1 MKKFKKV
8 LATLALGV
16 LAACT
21 AFTFAACSTVRAD
34 PSDEDNT
41 TYDVVI
47 SDTALKDVVGDGALY
62 VTSVGQADYS
72 TATLLAK
79 AAVGEGNYT
88 ADNKLA
94 ADAVADG
101 DTVVIVIGMSSKGLG
116 GAGTDQASEEARANA
131 FATKKDS
138 INIIALHLGGEE
150 RRGTTSDPSIRTIAQ
165 AAKLVMVVKGGNNDG
180 LFNTL
185 CGETIPL
192 YFYTKATNMQSS
204 LKFVLGGK

>member
-8 LATLALGV
+8 LVTLALGV

-21 AFTFAACSTVRAD
+21 AFTFAACSTTPD
-34 PSDEDNT
+34 SSDEDNT

-47 SDTALKDVVGDGALY
+47 SDTALKDVVGDGAIY
-62 VTSVGQADYS
+62 VTSIGQADYS

-131 FATKKDS
+131 FAAKKDS

-204 LKFVLGGK
+204 LRFVLGGK